1 MAARIKVIVSGALG
15 KMGLETTRA
24 VQNDEE
30 LELVGLVDI
39 RAKGEQP

>member
-24 VQNDEE
+24 VQNYNA
-30 LELVGLVDI
+30 LPAP
-39 RAKGEQP
+39 R